1 MIKMVVCL
9 NIREAVK
16 ILKEHGVKI
25 SEAMLRAGLEQKAYP
40 FGEAVTIVKHT
51 EYNVY
56 KKLLL
61 DWIAE
66 REVTENV

>member
-1 MIKMVVCL
+1 MVVCL

-25 SEAMLRAGLEQKAYP
+25 SEAMLRAGLEQKVFP
-40 FGEAVTIVKHT
+40 FGEAVKIVKQT

-56 KKLLL
+56 HKLLM

-66 REVTENV
+66 REEM